1 MLNTKCV
8 LSLLLSFIAYWLTQ
22 GVFAFEVE
30 QLVFSRDKTQLVYVV
45 GQDIVK
51 MSTAT
56 GKVIKKT
63 PFTLA
68 HNATLFAPTVD
79 GLKLLSVH
87 EKGIDV
93 IHNGLGKLLR
103 TLPHPTGKYAWQNQ
117 PVQQNA
123 SGTLLA
129 IPVLQ
134 QTLPQ
139 IYLIHTGTG
148 KLIRRLAVVEKG
160 ELWNETGK
168 VGAIGFS
175 PDKRLLAYTRYM
187 ANKAI
192 LQLYDI
198 NQQKKL
204 FSVAINIAIAGNKQ
218 VIHFSRDGKRLL
230 ISSPQASSMQL
241 VDLQQQMVTNLN
253 HTGCSFAG
261 FSADD
266 KHVLCFQSAKK
277 QILVY
282 VLATGKVQRQSLPA
296 VTQELGG
303 YKHAVQS
310 ADRTLL
316 ALALN
321 AKQQE
326 NVNHFLLID
335 GNTGRFIRHLT
346 H

>member
-1 MLNTKCV
+1 MLLGV
-8 LSLLLSFIAYWLTQ
+8 IACLQAQ
-22 GVFAFEVE
+22 GLFAYEVE

-45 GQDIVK
+45 DDDIVK

-56 GKVIKKT
+56 GKIVKKT
-63 PFTLA
+63 PFILA
-68 HNATLFAPTVD
+68 HNAKLFAPTVD

-87 EKGIDV
+87 EKGVDV
-93 IHNGLGKLLR
+93 LHNGLGKLLR
-103 TLPHPTGKYAWQNQ
+103 TLPHPTGKYVWQNQ

-129 IPVLQ
+129 ISVPQ

-148 KLIRRLAVVEKG
+148 KVIRKLAVIEKG
-160 ELWNETGK
+160 ELWNAAGK

-175 PDKRLLAYTRYM
+175 PDKRLLAYTRYV

-204 FSVAINIAIAGNKQ
+204 FSVAINIAIAGKEQ
-218 VIHFSRDGKRLL
+218 VIHFSRDGKHLL
-230 ISSPQASSMQL
+230 ISSPQASSVQL

-253 HTGCSFAG
+253 HARCHFAG

-266 KHVLCFQSAKK
+266 KHLLCFQAAKK
-277 QILVY
+277 QMLVH
-282 VLATGKVQRQSLPA
+282 VLATGKVQRHSLPTA
-296 VTQELGG
+296 ATQELGV
-303 YKHAVQS
+303 YKHTVQS

-321 AKQQE
+321 AKQPE
-326 NVNHFLLID
+326 NVEHFLLID
-335 GNTGRFIRHLT
+335 GNTGRFIRHLP